1 MKNYSIKHRPHTC
14 KTMSEFNATN
24 ELVEHQVASLPD
36 FITESDYFKNWRDLF
51 PEETVFTFL
60 KSKMVLTLNIE
71 SKEDFQR
78 LFEADAMFHFRPIV
92 KKQILK
98 NMYDF
103 WLHNPDSSQL
113 EMPIKDFSHF
123 GNQVKAL
130 FSDSDSILPVRCF
143 QSNYLELFEYLLER
157 DGLHRLDSG
166 RFPDYTLPYY
176 GVTNNHIEIVKRGI
190 EAGLSISKD
199 VFDAAIKQKNLKMF
213 NLLREHKVKFTAKT
227 LEVAAKLGLP
237 EMYEYFLRCSI
248 NNDMFKNY
256 VFNTIHNKDNLRY
269 LLFNSGAD
277 MSSINGT
284 ELLEECISETCGA
297 EIVEMV
303 NTYFTKTDDTKTLL
317 DTMCQFRPGSRHIK
331 KQVVYNDD
339 LELFVYLQ
347 GKGFLINEH
356 LIDYAIENKTRKL
369 TPGFLKRQ
377 LALQTLV
384 VDK

>member
-24 ELVEHQVASLPD
+24 ELVEHQVDSLPD
-36 FITESDYFKNWRDLF
+36 FITESDHFKDWRDLF

-98 NMYDF
+98 NMYEF
-103 WLHNPDSSQL
+103 WLDNPESSQL

-176 GVTNNHIEIVKRGI
+176 GVTNNHVEIVKRGI

-199 VFDAAIKQKNLKMF
+199 VFDAAIKQKNLEMF

-303 NTYFTKTDDTKTLL
+303 NAYFTKKDDTKTLL

-347 GKGFLINEH
+347 GKGFLISEH
-356 LIDYAIENKTRKL
+356 LIDYAIEIKTRKL

-384 VDK
+384 EEK

>member
-1 MKNYSIKHRPHTC
+1 
-14 KTMSEFNATN
+14 MSEFNATN
-24 ELVEHQVASLPD
+24 ELVDYPVDSLPD
-36 FITESDYFKNWRDLF
+36 FITESDQYKNWVELF
-51 PEETVFTFL
+51 PEGTPPVFPFL
-60 KSKMVLTLNIE
+60 NSKMVLTLNIE
-71 SKEDFQR
+71 STDDFQR
-78 LFEADAMFHFRPIV
+78 LIEADAMFHFRPIV

-103 WLHNPDSSQL
+103 WLDNPDSSQL
-113 EMPIKDFSHF
+113 ELPIKDFSHF

-143 QSNYLELFEYLLER
+143 QSNYVDLFEYLLER
-157 DGLHRLDSG
+157 DGLQRLDSG

-176 GVTNNHIEIVKRGI
+176 GVTNNHIEIVRRGI

-199 VFDAAIKQKNLKMF
+199 VFDAAIKQKNLEMF
-213 NLLREHKVKFTAKT
+213 NLLRERKVKFTAKT

-237 EMYEYFLRCSI
+237 EMYEYFLGCSI
-248 NNDMFKNY
+248 NNDLFKHY

-303 NTYFTKTDDTKTLL
+303 NVYFTKKDDSKTLL
-317 DTMCQFRPGSRHIK
+317 ESMCQFRPGSRHIK

-377 LALQTLV
+377 LALQQEQTLV
-384 VDK
+384 VVDK